1 MIRRYG
7 LALLLVCPAL
17 LCGQEQSEPAGNVL
31 TLDQAIALALR
42 NNRLVSNAALD
53 VEKSRIDLSIMRTR
67 RLPIFD
73 MSLYASQLLTP
84 VSFEFKEGVFGTF
97 PSIGPV
103 PGRDTKIVTPR
114 RPNELV
120 LANATQPLSQLYKI
134 GLGMKL
140 TDLSLEIA
148 KERLRL
154 ERQSTLNGIKRLY
167 YGLLQSE
174 SGLRATE
181 EAINLYRELDR
192 VVAENLAQRTALKA
206 DSLEVKTRLAKA
218 EYDALTLRQGLATQ
232 KEQLNNLLGRD
243 INTEFSISPISE
255 SPSAA
260 PNLDAAR
267 TRALNERPEVKEAR
281 LKLQQTEYDRRLK
294 KAEYIPD
301 VSMRFT
307 YLSPFSIEVLPKN
320 IASAGIYVT
329 WEPFDWGRKTLEMK
343 QKTKTM
349 EQAKNGL
356 REAENQVLIEVNA
369 RFRKLEESRSLLHLT
384 QLAQE
389 TARERLRVA
398 TNKYKEHAVQL
409 KDVLEAETQLSQAN
423 HEYQQGLLLF
433 WTAQA
438 DFEKAL
444 GEE

>member
-1 MIRRYG
+1 MIRICVLG
-7 LALLLVCPAL
+7 VLLVYPAL
-17 LCGQEQSEPAGNVL
+17 LCGQQPGAPAGNVL
-31 TLDQAIALALR
+31 TLDQAVALALR
-42 NNRLVSNAALD
+42 NNRLVSNAELG
-53 VEKSRIDLSIMRTR
+53 VEKSRNELSIMRTR

-73 MSLYASQLLTP
+73 VSLFASQLLTP

-97 PSIGPV
+97 SSIGPV

-120 LANATQPLSQLYKI
+120 LANATQPLSQLYEI
-134 GLGMKL
+134 GLGVKL
-140 TDLSLEIA
+140 TDLNLEIA

-154 ERQSTLNGIKRLY
+154 ERQSTVNEIKRLY
-167 YGLLQSE
+167 YSLLQAE

-181 EAINLYRELDR
+181 EGIVLYRELDR
-192 VVAENLAQRTALKA
+192 VVGENLAQQTALKA

-218 EYDALTLRQGLATQ
+218 EYDALTLRQGLTTQ

-243 INTEFSISPISE
+243 LNTEFSISPVPDE
-255 SPSAA
+255 PSAA
-260 PNLDAAR
+260 PDLDASR
-267 TRALNERPEVKEAR
+267 VRALNQRPEVKEAR

-294 KAEYIPD
+294 KAEYLPD

-307 YLSPFSIEVLPKN
+307 YISPFSIEVLPKN
-320 IASAGIYVT
+320 IASAGVYVT
-329 WEPFDWGRKTLEMK
+329 WEPFDWGRKSLELK
-343 QKTKTM
+343 EKTKTI

-356 REAENQVLIEVNA
+356 REAENQVLLEVNA
-369 RFRKLEESRSLLHLT
+369 RFRKLEVSRSLLRVT

-423 HEYQQGLLLF
+423 HEYRQGLLGF
-433 WTAQA
+433 WSAKA